1 MRYIDVKQLSNIAQ
15 EVSKKKKKKKNALE
29 KIFSIKTAFFKK
41 LCFSG
46 LTEKSNSKF
55 KDQP

>member
-15 EVSKKKKKKKNALE
+15 EVSKKKKYKNALE